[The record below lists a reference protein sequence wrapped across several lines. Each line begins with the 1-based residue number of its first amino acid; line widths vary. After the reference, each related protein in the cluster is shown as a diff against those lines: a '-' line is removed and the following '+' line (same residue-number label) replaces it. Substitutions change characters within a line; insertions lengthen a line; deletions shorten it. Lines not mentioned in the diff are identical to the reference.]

1 MAEPTVQIDLN
12 SASRDDLT
20 NLGVG
25 IEQAEDLIRHR
36 ETNGGIRS
44 WEELGQIPGFSP
56 ESVEEI
62 RLCGATLGE
71 LSKGTPGVDLA

>member
-1 MAEPTVQIDLN
+1 MAEPTTQIDLN

-25 IEQAEDLIRHR
+25 IEQAEDLIRYR
-36 ETNGGIRS
+36 ESNGGIRS
-44 WEELGQIPGFSP
+44 WEELGRIPGFTA
-56 ESVEEI
+56 ERAEEI

-71 LSKGTPGVDLA
+71 SSKAPGVDLA